1 MKGKYKGDKLMK
13 ILFLTPPIKA
23 WDSHG
28 LHKAANQMHA
38 QAAAYIRSKELAEVD
53 ALDCRALDMDWD
65 QMMASIKE
73 KNPDYVFVGDQL
85 FSTCGAAVIW
95 YFNEALKKIKAE
107 MPQIKTIASGLWY
120 SADYDRQMR
129 LNPSIDYILIGEA
142 EITLEELLINL
153 KDGARDEREING
165 LVSRKDGT
173 IVVGPHRSLIPDL
186 NVLPMPAY
194 DLFPM
199 KTYVGHTYWKP
210 FAELM
215 TSRGCPGKC
224 HFCYEWALYDSRSAA
239 KDFTTWRG
247 LSGKRIVD
255 ELDVLEKQYG
265 ITTVVMQDDAFNS
278 DTKAMIEFCEE
289 KLRRGNKI
297 DWVCLGRAD
306 QWISQ
311 QDILPLMRK
320 AGLFMA
326 LTGVEVEDDMT
337 LTKTGK
343 GVTIDQIKKTIEILR
358 AQDIGTVGTVL
369 IGLKDDTEE
378 KIKKRLQTADEIDP
392 DVFAL
397 DYLTPVPNS
406 PDWSYGIK
414 KGWFDPETLDLKNW
428 DFQHP
433 VIPTDHL
440 SIEDVGRLG
449 AWCMRE
455 YYSKPERIHRIM
467 LSNCDE
473 KVKLCVKDFM
483 SNISKWEANSRVEA
497 SS

>member
-1 MKGKYKGDKLMK
+1 MKV
-13 ILFLTPPIKA
+13 LFLTPPLKA

-28 LHKAANQMHA
+28 YHRAANQMHA
-38 QAAAYIRSKELAEVD
+38 QAAAYVRKNNTADVV
-53 ALDCRALDMDWD
+53 ALDCRAMDYDWTEMLN
-65 QMMASIKE
+65 QVGKI
-73 KNPDYVFVGDQL
+73 NPDMVFFGDQL

-95 YFNEALKKIKAE
+95 YFNEAMRLIKNKFPN
-107 MPQIKTIASGLWY
+107 MIMVGSGLWY
-120 SADYDRQMR
+120 SADPDRQMR
-129 LNPSIDYILIGEA
+129 LNPQIDYILIGEA
-142 EITLEELLINL
+142 ELTLNELLQNL
-153 KDGARDEREING
+153 KSKKQDERDIPG
-165 LVSRKDGT
+165 LVSRRDKKT
-173 IVVGPHRSLIPDL
+173 IVIGPHRGLIPDL

-199 KTYVGHTYWKP
+199 DKYVGHTYWKP

-239 KDFTTWRG
+239 KDFTSWRG
-247 LSGKRIVD
+247 TSGKRIVD

-265 ITTVVMQDDAFNS
+265 VTTVVMQDDAFNS

-289 KLRRGNKI
+289 KIKRGNKI
-297 DWVCLGRAD
+297 GWVCLGRAD

-311 QDILPLMRK
+311 HSILPLMRE

-326 LTGVEVEDDMT
+326 LTGVEVESDAQ

-343 GVTIDQIKKTIEILR
+343 GVTLGQIKQTINILR
-358 AQDIGTVGTVL
+358 EQNIGTVGTVL
-369 IGLKDDTEE
+369 IGLRDDDEA
-378 KIKKRLQTADEIDP
+378 KIKERLRVADEIDP

-406 PDWSYGIK
+406 PDWRYGIQQK
-414 KGWFDPETLDLKNW
+414 WFDPETIDLKTW

-440 SIEDVGRLG
+440 SAEEVGRLG

-467 LSNCDE
+467 QAPYDMR
-473 KVKLCVKDFM
+473 VKLCVKDFM
-483 SNISKWEANSRVEA
+483 SNIAKWEANSRVQTNA
-497 SS
+497 

>member
-1 MKGKYKGDKLMK
+1 MN
-13 ILFLTPPIKA
+13 ILFLTPPLKA

-38 QAAAYIRSKELAEVD
+38 QAAAYVRSKGIAQVQ
-53 ALDCRALDMDWD
+53 AMDCRAMDYDWYTMLAKIGEIRPDM
-65 QMMASIKE
+65 
-73 KNPDYVFVGDQL
+73 VFLGDQL

-95 YFNEALKKIKAE
+95 YFNEAMRMIKAKF
-107 MPQIKTIASGLWY
+107 PSIITVASGLWY
-120 SADYDRQMR
+120 SADYERQMR
-129 LNPSIDYILIGEA
+129 LNPWIDYILIGEG
-142 EITLEELLINL
+142 ELTLEDLVNNL
-153 KDGARDEREING
+153 KTKAKDMRDIPG
-165 LVSRKDGT
+165 LVSRRDKST
-173 IVVGPHRSLIPDL
+173 IVVGPHRGLIPDL

-199 KTYVGHTYWKP
+199 EKYVGHTYWKP

-239 KDFTTWRG
+239 KDFTSWRG
-247 LSGKRIVD
+247 LSGRRIVD
-255 ELDVLEKQYG
+255 ELDVLEKKYG
-265 ITTVVMQDDAFNS
+265 VVTVVMQDDAFNS
-278 DTKAMIEFCEE
+278 DTRAMIEFCKE
-289 KLRRGNKI
+289 KLKRGNKI
-297 DWVCLGRAD
+297 GWVCLGRAD

-311 QDILPLMRK
+311 HDILPLMRK

-326 LTGVEVEDDMT
+326 LTGVEVESDAQ
-337 LTKTGK
+337 LVKTGK
-343 GVTIDQIKKTIEILR
+343 GVTIDQIRKTIEILR
-358 AQDIGTVGTVL
+358 AQNIGTVGTVL
-369 IGLKDDTEE
+369 VGLREDTEE
-378 KIKKRLQTADEIDP
+378 KIKERLRVADEIDP

-406 PDWSYGIK
+406 PDWRYGIQ
-414 KGWFDPETLDLKNW
+414 KGWFDPETINLKDW

-433 VIPTDHL
+433 VVPTDSL

-467 LSNCDE
+467 ESDYDIR
-473 KVKLCVKDFM
+473 VKLCVKDFM
-483 SNISKWEANSRVEA
+483 NNISKWEANSRVQSA
-497 SS
+497 AR

>member
-1 MKGKYKGDKLMK
+1 MK
-13 ILFLTPPIKA
+13 ILFLTPPLKA

-28 LHKAANQMHA
+28 FHRAANQMHA
-38 QAAAYIRSKELAEVD
+38 QVAAYVRSKGIAEVD

-65 QMMASIKE
+65 AMLTKIGEIK
-73 KNPDYVFVGDQL
+73 PDMVFVGDQL
-85 FSTCGAAVIW
+85 FSTLGAAVIW
-95 YFNEALKKIKAE
+95 YFNEAMRLIKNKY
-107 MPQIKTIASGLWY
+107 PNIITVASGLWY
-120 SADYDRQMR
+120 SADYERQMR
-129 LNPSIDYILIGEA
+129 LNPQIDFISIGEG
-142 EITLEELLINL
+142 ELTLEELVNNL
-153 KDGARDEREING
+153 KAKTKDMRDIPG
-165 LVSRKDGT
+165 LVSRNPAGGPLRGDKT

-199 KTYVGHTYWKP
+199 DKYVGHTYWKP

-224 HFCYEWALYDSRSAA
+224 HFCYEWALYDSRSAT
-239 KDFTTWRG
+239 KDFTSWRG

-255 ELDVLEKQYG
+255 ELDILEKQYG
-265 ITTVVMQDDAFNS
+265 VVTVVMQDDAFNS

-289 KLRRGNKI
+289 KIKRGNKI
-297 DWVCLGRAD
+297 GWVCLGRAD
-306 QWISQ
+306 QWIAQ

-326 LTGVEVEDDMT
+326 LTGVEVEDDKT

-343 GVTIDQIKKTIEILR
+343 GVTVDQIRRTIQLLR
-358 AQDIGTVGTVL
+358 AQNIGTVGTVL
-369 IGLKDDTEE
+369 IGLKEDTEE
-378 KIKKRLQTADEIDP
+378 KIKQRLQTADEIDP

-406 PDWSYGIK
+406 PDWRYGIQ
-414 KGWFDPETLDLKNW
+414 KGWFDPETINLKDW

-467 LSNCDE
+467 ESDYDIR
-473 KVKLCVKDFM
+473 VKLCVKDFM
-483 SNISKWEANSRVEA
+483 SNISKWEANSRVQTVQ
-497 SS
+497 

>member
-1 MKGKYKGDKLMK
+1 MK
-13 ILFLTPPIKA
+13 ILFLTPPLKA

-38 QAAAYIRSKELAEVD
+38 QTAAYVRAKGLASVE
-53 ALDCRALDMDWD
+53 ALDCRALDYDWD
-65 QMMASIKE
+65 KMMDAVAAIK
-73 KNPDYVFVGDQL
+73 PDMVFVGDQL

-95 YFNEALKKIKAE
+95 YFNEALRLIKAK
-107 MPQIKTIASGLWY
+107 MPQVITVASGLWY
-120 SADYDRQMR
+120 SADYERQMR

-142 EITLEELLINL
+142 EITIEDLLNNL
-153 KDGARDEREING
+153 KDKKKDMRDIPG
-165 LVSRKDGT
+165 LVCRRDTST
-173 IVVGPHRSLIPDL
+173 IIVGPHRGLIPDL

-199 KTYVGHTYWKP
+199 EKYVGHTYWKP

-239 KDFTTWRG
+239 QDFSSWRG

-255 ELDVLEKQYG
+255 ELDILEKQYG
-265 ITTVVMQDDAFNS
+265 VVTVVMQDDAFNS

-289 KLRRGNKI
+289 KLKRGNNI
-297 DWVCLGRAD
+297 GWVCLGRAD

-326 LTGVEVEDDMT
+326 LTGVEVESDAQ
-337 LTKTGK
+337 LVKTGK
-343 GVTIDQIKKTIEILR
+343 GVTIDQIKRTIEILR
-358 AQDIGTVGTVL
+358 AQNIGTVGTVL
-369 IGLKDDTEE
+369 IGLREDTEE
-378 KIKKRLQTADEIDP
+378 KIKERLRIADQIDP

-406 PDWSYGIK
+406 PDWRYAIK
-414 KGWFDPETLDLKNW
+414 QGWIDPDKINLKDW

-433 VIPTDHL
+433 VIPTDFL
-440 SIEDVGRLG
+440 SVEDVGRLG
-449 AWCMRE
+449 SWCMRE
-455 YYSKPERIHRIM
+455 YYSKPERIHRPERGGD
-467 LSNCDE
+467 LS
-473 KVKLCVKDFM
+473 VPAVTTRY
-483 SNISKWEANSRVEA
+483 RVQRACPGAKEL
-497 SS
+497 

>member
-1 MKGKYKGDKLMK
+1 MK

-28 LHKAANQMHA
+28 FHRAANQMHA
-38 QAAAYIRSKELAEVD
+38 QVAAYVRTKGLATVD

-65 QMMASIKE
+65 AMMAKVGE
-73 KNPDYVFVGDQL
+73 TKPDMVFLGDQL

-95 YFNEALKKIKAE
+95 YFNEAMRLIKSKY
-107 MPQIKTIASGLWY
+107 PSVITVASGLWY
-120 SADYDRQMR
+120 SADYERQMR
-129 LNPSIDYILIGEA
+129 LNPGIDYILIGEG
-142 EITLEELLINL
+142 ELTLEDLLNNL
-153 KDGARDEREING
+153 KSKTKDMREIPG
-165 LVSRKDGT
+165 LVSRSKDT
-173 IVVGPHRSLIPDL
+173 IIVGPHRGLIPDL
-186 NVLPMPAY
+186 NALPMPAY

-199 KTYVGHTYWKP
+199 DKYVGHTYWKP

-239 KDFTTWRG
+239 KDFTSWRG
-247 LSGKRIVD
+247 LTGKRIVD

-265 ITTVVMQDDAFNS
+265 IKTVVMQDDAFNS

-289 KLRRGNKI
+289 KLRRGNNI
-297 DWVCLGRAD
+297 GWVCLGRAD

-311 QDILPLMRK
+311 HDILPLMRK

-326 LTGVEVEDDMT
+326 LTGVEVESDAQ
-337 LTKTGK
+337 LVKSGK
-343 GVTIDQIKKTIEILR
+343 GVTMDQIKRTIEILR
-358 AQDIGTVGTVL
+358 AQNIGTVGTVL
-369 IGLKDDTEE
+369 IGLREDTEE
-378 KIKKRLQTADEIDP
+378 KIKERLRIADQIDP

-406 PDWSYGIK
+406 PDWRYAID
-414 KGWFDPETLDLKNW
+414 KGWINPDTINLKDW

-433 VIPTDHL
+433 VIPTDSL

-467 LSNCDE
+467 ESDYDIR
-473 KVKLCVKDFM
+473 VKLCVKDFM
-483 SNISKWEANSRVEA
+483 NNISKWEANSRA
-497 SS
+497 AAANNG

>member
-1 MKGKYKGDKLMK
+1 MK

-38 QAAAYIRSKELAEVD
+38 QVAAYVRSKGLAAVE
-53 ALDCRALDMDWD
+53 ALDCRAMDYDWNA
-65 QMMASIKE
+65 MMEFIAKSK
-73 KNPDYVFVGDQL
+73 PDIVFLGDQL
-85 FSTCGAAVIW
+85 FSTCGAAIIW
-95 YFNEALKKIKAE
+95 YFNEAMRMIKE
-107 MPQIKTIASGLWY
+107 KFPKTITVASGLWY
-120 SADYDRQMR
+120 SADYERQMR
-129 LNPSIDYILIGEA
+129 LNPWIDYIMIGEG
-142 EITLEELLINL
+142 ELTLEDLLVNL
-153 KDGARDEREING
+153 KTKAKNERDIPG
-165 LVSRKDGT
+165 LVSRKDKT
-173 IVVGPHRSLIPDL
+173 IVIGPHRGLIPDL

-199 KTYVGHTYWKP
+199 TTYIGHTYWKP

-224 HFCYEWALYDSRSAA
+224 HFCYEWALYDSRSAT
-239 KDFTTWRG
+239 KDFTSWRG

-255 ELDVLEKQYG
+255 ELDVLEKEYG

-289 KLRRGNKI
+289 KVKRGNKI
-297 DWVCLGRAD
+297 GWVCLGRAD

-311 QDILPLMRK
+311 QDILPLMKK

-343 GVTIDQIKKTIEILR
+343 GVTIEQIKKTIDILR

-369 IGLKDDTEE
+369 IGLRDDNEE

-406 PDWSYGIK
+406 PDWRYAIQ
-414 KGWFDPETLDLKNW
+414 KGWINPDTINLKNW

-440 SIEDVGRLG
+440 SVEEVGRLG

-467 LSNCDE
+467 ESNYDI

-483 SNISKWEANSRVEA
+483 SNIAKWEKNSRIPA
-497 SS
+497 QTAAA

>member
-1 MKGKYKGDKLMK
+1 MK
-13 ILFLTPPIKA
+13 ILFLTPPLKA

-28 LHKAANQMHA
+28 FHRAANQMHA
-38 QAAAYIRSKELAEVD
+38 QAAAYIRSKGVAQVV
-53 ALDCRALDMDWD
+53 ALDCRAMDYDW
-65 QMMASIKE
+65 QTMLTKIAEIK
-73 KNPDYVFVGDQL
+73 PDIVFLGDQL

-95 YFNEALKKIKAE
+95 YFNEAMRLIKE
-107 MPQIKTIASGLWY
+107 KMPQITTVASGLWY
-120 SADYDRQMR
+120 SADYERQMR
-129 LNPSIDYILIGEA
+129 LNPWIDYILIGEA
-142 EITLEELLINL
+142 ELTLEDLLNNL
-153 KDGARDEREING
+153 KDKKKDARDIAG
-165 LVSRKDGT
+165 LVSRRNDRVT
-173 IVVGPHRSLIPDL
+173 VIGPHRGLIPDL
-186 NVLPMPAY
+186 NILPMPAY

-199 KTYVGHTYWKP
+199 DKYVGHTYWKP

-224 HFCYEWALYDSRSAA
+224 HFCYEWALYDSRTATQ
-239 KDFTTWRG
+239 DFTSWRG
-247 LSGKRIVD
+247 MTGKRIVD
-255 ELDVLEKQYG
+255 ELEVLEKQYG

-289 KLRRGNKI
+289 KIKRGNSI
-297 DWVCLGRAD
+297 GWVCLGRAD

-311 QDILPLMRK
+311 HSILPLMRK

-343 GVTIDQIKKTIEILR
+343 GVTIEQIRKTIQILR
-358 AQDIGTVGTVL
+358 DQDIGTVGTVL
-369 IGLKDDTEE
+369 IGLRDDTEE

-406 PDWSYGIK
+406 PDWRYGIK
-414 KGWFDPETLDLKNW
+414 QGWFDPDKIDLSTW

-449 AWCMRE
+449 SWCMRE
-455 YYSKPERIHRIM
+455 YYSKPERIHRIFS
-467 LSNCDE
+467 SNYDMR
-473 KVKLCVKDFM
+473 VKLCVKDFM
-483 SNISKWEANSRVEA
+483 SNISKWEANSRVTA
-497 SS
+497 NS

>member
-1 MKGKYKGDKLMK
+1 MKV
-13 ILFLTPPIKA
+13 LFLTPPIKA

-28 LHKAANQMHA
+28 MHKAANQMHA
-38 QAAAYIRSKELAEVD
+38 QAAAFIRSKGIATVD
-53 ALDCRALDMDWD
+53 ALDCRALDYDWD
-65 QMMASIKE
+65 KMLEVIAQKQ
-73 KNPDYVFVGDQL
+73 PDMVFVGDQL

-95 YFNEALKKIKAE
+95 YFNEALRMIKE
-107 MPQIKTIASGLWY
+107 KMPSIITVASGLWY

-129 LNPSIDYILIGEA
+129 LNPTIDYILIGEA
-142 EITLEELLINL
+142 ELTLEELINNL
-153 KDGARDEREING
+153 KTKAKDMRDIPG
-165 LVSRKDGT
+165 LVCRRDTST
-173 IVVGPHRSLIPDL
+173 IVVGPHRGLIPDL
-186 NVLPMPAY
+186 NILPMPAY

-199 KTYVGHTYWKP
+199 DKYVGHTYWKP

-239 KDFTTWRG
+239 QDFSSWRG
-247 LSGKRIVD
+247 MTGSRIVD

-265 ITTVVMQDDAFNS
+265 VVTVVMQDDAFNS

-289 KLRRGNKI
+289 KIKRGNKI
-297 DWVCLGRAD
+297 GWVCLGRAD

-311 QDILPLMRK
+311 KDILPLMRK

-343 GVTIDQIKKTIEILR
+343 GVTVGQIKETIEILR
-358 AQDIGTVGTVL
+358 AQNIGTVGTVL
-369 IGLKDDTEE
+369 IGLRDDTEE
-378 KIKKRLQTADEIDP
+378 KIKKRLLTADEIDP

-406 PDWSYGIK
+406 PDWRYAIK
-414 KGWFDPETLDLKNW
+414 QGWIDPEKINLKDW

-440 SIEDVGRLG
+440 SVEDVGRLG

-467 LSNCDE
+467 ESDYDVR
-473 KVKLCVKDFM
+473 VKLCVKDFM
-483 SNISKWEANSRVEA
+483 SNIAKWEANSRTPATVK
-497 SS
+497 

>member
-1 MKGKYKGDKLMK
+1 MKV
-13 ILFLTPPIKA
+13 LFLTPPLKA

-28 LHKAANQMHA
+28 FHRAANQMHA
-38 QAAAYIRSKELAEVD
+38 QVAAYIRAKGLAQVE
-53 ALDCRALDMDWD
+53 ALDCRAMDYDWD
-65 QMMASIKE
+65 TMLEKIKE
-73 KNPDYVFVGDQL
+73 SSPNMVFLGDQL

-95 YFNEALKKIKAE
+95 YFNEAIRLIKE
-107 MPQIKTIASGLWY
+107 KFPNIITVASGLWY
-120 SADYDRQMR
+120 SADYERQMR
-129 LNPSIDYILIGEA
+129 LNPWIDYILIGEG
-142 EITLEELLINL
+142 EVSLEELLNNL
-153 KDGARDEREING
+153 KIKAKNERDIPG
-165 LVSRKDGT
+165 LVSRKDKST
-173 IVVGPHRSLIPDL
+173 IVVGPHRGLIPDL

-199 KTYVGHTYWKP
+199 EKYVGHTYWKP

-224 HFCYEWALYDSRSAA
+224 HFCYEWALYDSRSATQ
-239 KDFTTWRG
+239 DFTSWRG
-247 LSGKRIVD
+247 MTGKRIVD

-265 ITTVVMQDDAFNS
+265 IQCVVMQDDAFNS

-289 KLRRGNKI
+289 KLKRGNKV

-311 QDILPLMRK
+311 QSILSLMRK

-326 LTGVEVEDDMT
+326 LTGVEVEDDKT

-343 GVTIDQIKKTIEILR
+343 GVTIDQIRQTINILR

-369 IGLKDDTEE
+369 VGLRDDTEE
-378 KIKKRLQTADEIDP
+378 KIKKRLETADEIDP

-406 PDWSYGIK
+406 PDWRYGIQ
-414 KGWFDPETLDLKNW
+414 KGWFDPEKIDLKSW

-440 SIEDVGRLG
+440 TIEEVGRLG

-467 LSNCDE
+467 ESNYDV
-473 KVKLCVKDFM
+473 KVKQCVMDFM
-483 SNISKWEANSRVEA
+483 NNIAKWEKNSRVQA
-497 SS
+497 QGAGV

>member
-1 MKGKYKGDKLMK
+1 MK
-13 ILFLTPPIKA
+13 ILFLTPPLKA

-28 LHKAANQMHA
+28 FHRAANQMHA
-38 QAAAYIRSKELAEVD
+38 QVAAYIRSKGVAEVV

-65 QMMASIKE
+65 AMLAKIGEIK
-73 KNPDYVFVGDQL
+73 PDIVFVGDQL
-85 FSTCGAAVIW
+85 FSTLGAAVIW
-95 YFNEALKKIKAE
+95 YFNEAMRLIKE
-107 MPQIKTIASGLWY
+107 KYPQTIMVASGLWY
-120 SADYDRQMR
+120 SADYERQMR
-129 LNPSIDYILIGEA
+129 LNPQIDYISIGEG
-142 EITLEELLINL
+142 ELTLEELVNNL
-153 KDGARDEREING
+153 NNKTKEMRDIPG
-165 LVSRKDGT
+165 LVSRKDNNT
-173 IVVGPHRSLIPDL
+173 VVVGPHRGLIPDL

-199 KTYVGHTYWKP
+199 DKYVGHTYWKP

-239 KDFTTWRG
+239 KDFSSWRG

-255 ELDVLEKQYG
+255 ELDILEKQYG
-265 ITTVVMQDDAFNS
+265 IKTVVMQDDAFNS

-289 KLRRGNKI
+289 KIKRGNNI
-297 DWVCLGRAD
+297 GWVCLGRAD
-306 QWISQ
+306 QWIAQ
-311 QDILPLMRK
+311 QEILPLMRK

-326 LTGVEVEDDMT
+326 LTGVEVEDDKT

-343 GVTIDQIKKTIEILR
+343 GVTVDQIKRTIQLLR
-358 AQDIGTVGTVL
+358 AQNIGTVGTVL

-378 KIKKRLQTADEIDP
+378 AIKKRLQTADEIDP

-406 PDWSYGIK
+406 PDWRYGIQ
-414 KGWFDPETLDLKNW
+414 KGWFDPETINLKDW

-467 LSNCDE
+467 ESDYDIR
-473 KVKLCVKDFM
+473 VKLCVKDFM
-483 SNISKWEANSRVEA
+483 SNIAKFEANSRVESA
-497 SS
+497 S

>member
-1 MKGKYKGDKLMK
+1 MKV
-13 ILFLTPPIKA
+13 LFLTPPLKA

-28 LHKAANQMHA
+28 FHRAANQMHA
-38 QAAAYIRSKELAEVD
+38 QAAAYVRSKNLAEVV
-53 ALDCRALDMDWD
+53 ALDCRAMDYDWNE
-65 QMMASIKE
+65 MIKQI
-73 KNPDYVFVGDQL
+73 KNINPEMVFVGDQL

-95 YFNEALKKIKAE
+95 YFNEALRLIKQE
-107 MPQIKTIASGLWY
+107 MPKVITVASGLWY
-120 SADYDRQMR
+120 SADYERQMR
-129 LNPSIDYILIGEA
+129 LNPWIDYIIIGEG
-142 EITLEELLINL
+142 EMTLEELLNNL
-153 KDGARDEREING
+153 KVKGRNERDIPG
-165 LVSRKDGT
+165 LVSRKDQET
-173 IVVGPHRSLIPDL
+173 VVVGPHRGLIPDL

-199 KTYVGHTYWKP
+199 DKYVGHTYWKP

-224 HFCYEWALYDSRSAA
+224 HFCYEWALYDSRTATQ
-239 KDFTTWRG
+239 DFTSWRG

-255 ELDVLEKQYG
+255 ELDILEKEYG

-278 DTKAMIEFCEE
+278 DTQAMIDFCEE
-289 KLRRGNKI
+289 KIKRGNKI
-297 DWVCLGRAD
+297 GWVCLGRAD

-311 QDILPLMRK
+311 HSILPLMRK

-326 LTGVEVEDDMT
+326 LTGVEVEDNMT
-337 LTKTGK
+337 LAKTGK
-343 GVTIDQIKKTIEILR
+343 GVTIDQIRKTIQILR
-358 AQDIGTVGTVL
+358 EQNIGTVGTVL
-369 IGLKDDTEE
+369 IGLKEDTEA
-378 KIKKRLQTADEIDP
+378 KIKERLRVADEIDP

-406 PDWSYGIK
+406 PDWRYGIK
-414 KGWFDPETLDLKNW
+414 KGWFDPDKINLKNW

-440 SIEDVGRLG
+440 TIEDVGLLG

-467 LSNCDE
+467 ESDYDIR
-473 KVKLCVKDFM
+473 VKLCVKDFM
-483 SNISKWEANSRVEA
+483 NNIAKWESNSRLQPAAV
-497 SS
+497 S

>member
-1 MKGKYKGDKLMK
+1 MK
-13 ILFLTPPIKA
+13 ILFLTPPLKA

-38 QAAAYIRSKELAEVD
+38 QAAAFVRSKGIAEVV
-53 ALDCRALDMDWD
+53 ALDCRADDYDWD
-65 QMMASIKE
+65 MMLTKIGEIK
-73 KNPDYVFVGDQL
+73 PDMVFVGDQL
-85 FSTCGAAVIW
+85 FSTLGAAVIW
-95 YFNEALKKIKAE
+95 YFNEALRMVKEKYPSI
-107 MPQIKTIASGLWY
+107 ITVASGLWY
-120 SADYDRQMR
+120 SADYERQMR

-142 EITLEELLINL
+142 ELTLEDLVNNL
-153 KDGARDEREING
+153 KTKTKDMRDIDG
-165 LVSRKDGT
+165 LVSRRDKTT
-173 IVVGPHRSLIPDL
+173 IIVGPHRALIPDL
-186 NVLPMPAY
+186 KVLPMPAY

-199 KTYVGHTYWKP
+199 TKYIGHTYWKP

-224 HFCYEWALYDSRSAA
+224 HFCYEWALYDSRSATQ
-239 KDFTTWRG
+239 DFSTWRG
-247 LSGKRIVD
+247 TSGKRIVD

-289 KLRRGNKI
+289 KIKRGNKI
-297 DWVCLGRAD
+297 GWVCLGRAD

-311 QDILPLMRK
+311 HDILPLMRK

-326 LTGVEVEDDMT
+326 LTGVEVESDSQ
-337 LTKTGK
+337 LVKTGK

-358 AQDIGTVGTVL
+358 AQNIGTVGTVL
-369 IGLKDDTEE
+369 IGLREDTEE
-378 KIKKRLQTADEIDP
+378 KIKERLRIADIIDP

-406 PDWSYGIK
+406 PDWRYGIK
-414 KGWFDPETLDLKNW
+414 KGWFDPDKINLKDW

-433 VIPTDHL
+433 VIPTDFL
-440 SIEDVGRLG
+440 SIDDVGRLG
-449 AWCMRE
+449 SWCMRE

-467 LSNCDE
+467 ESDYDIR
-473 KVKLCVKDFM
+473 VKLCVKDFM
-483 SNISKWEANSRVEA
+483 NNISKFEANSRVSTA
-497 SS
+497 AN